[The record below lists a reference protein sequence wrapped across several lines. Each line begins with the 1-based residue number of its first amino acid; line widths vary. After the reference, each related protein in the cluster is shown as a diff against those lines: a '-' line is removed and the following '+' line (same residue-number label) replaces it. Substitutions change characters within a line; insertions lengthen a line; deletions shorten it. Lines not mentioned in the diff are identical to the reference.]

1 MKKLLKVALISVF
14 LLSFA
19 PAVVA
24 QMSGEVLPPGVTADD
39 VYRISNKMY
48 CEVCAGV
55 PLSDCPSVTCRAWR
69 QEIARLLGEG
79 YSDSDIKSYFAENY
93 GSAVTGVPL
102 KTEDRNIGLGLP
114 ALLIVLAGVVIGGR
128 LLLLYQRGESRALQ
142 AARAAGL
149 RSDYDRPVPDNV
161 DADALERFMR
171 LVEERK

>member
-24 QMSGEVLPPGVTADD
+24 QMSGEELPPGVTADD